1 MEGRERAK
9 TVFKKI
15 KNDYTFR
22 TFALSS
28 LSLLITAA
36 YTVYNVFLAIFYKS
50 AWNMGIAVYYVIP
63 ISIKAFVITE
73 ELKFLKTKASEEK
86 KQEKRKKFYLAHSLL
101 LFFADLALIAP
112 VSMMVLQQK
121 EIDFTVIP
129 AIAMAAYTTY
139 KIAFSVKNF
148 VKTRK
153 ASNLSVKI
161 LRNVNFVD
169 ALVSVLSLQYT
180 LVMTFNGGI
189 YGEMKILCA
198 VSSLCVWIFLLAMS
212 FVILLQTLKKSKK
225 VTDKN
230 G

>member
-86 KQEKRKKFYLAHSLL
+86 KTRKK
-101 LFFADLALIAP
+101 
-112 VSMMVLQQK
+112 K
-121 EIDFTVIP
+121 
-129 AIAMAAYTTY
+129 
-139 KIAFSVKNF
+139 
-148 VKTRK
+148 
-153 ASNLSVKI
+153 KI
-161 LRNVNFVD
+161 LLGSQLAAVFCRPCFNRPRFHDGAAAKRNRLYRN
-169 ALVSVLSLQYT
+169 T
-180 LVMTFNGGI
+180 RNCHGGI
-189 YGEMKILCA
+189 HNLQNR
-198 VSSLCVWIFLLAMS
+198 IFRQK
-212 FVILLQTLKKSKK
+212 FC
-225 VTDKN
+225 
-230 G
+230 

>member
-22 TFALSS
+22 TFTLSS

-101 LFFADLALIAP
+101 LFFCRPCFNRPRFHDG
-112 VSMMVLQQK
+112 
-121 EIDFTVIP
+121 
-129 AIAMAAYTTY
+129 AAAKRNRLYR
-139 KIAFSVKNF
+139 N
-148 VKTRK
+148 TR
-153 ASNLSVKI
+153 NCH
-161 LRNVNFVD
+161 
-169 ALVSVLSLQYT
+169 
-180 LVMTFNGGI
+180 GGI
-189 YGEMKILCA
+189 HNL
-198 VSSLCVWIFLLAMS
+198 
-212 FVILLQTLKKSKK
+212 
-225 VTDKN
+225 
-230 G
+230 